1 MNMSA
6 FTFVK
11 IILLLHGNAF
21 LYSPNNLTELS
32 YVAINKTE
40 EIKLIYCSVFH
51 TEMNRT
57 SSCTFQGLKH

>member
-51 TEMNRT
+51 TEINRIQHI
-57 SSCTFQGLKH
+57 CIQ